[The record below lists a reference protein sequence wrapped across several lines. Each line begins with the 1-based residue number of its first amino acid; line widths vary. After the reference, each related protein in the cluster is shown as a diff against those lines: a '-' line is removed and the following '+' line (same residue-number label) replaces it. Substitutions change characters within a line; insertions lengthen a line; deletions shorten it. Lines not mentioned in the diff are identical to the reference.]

1 MMPLALAAFL
11 AASSPVAGAAKAS
24 VGEQRQWIWRSGH
37 ALRPL
42 TVRIVRGSYR
52 IVRRPGPAVVSMSVF
67 SPGGDPEAV
76 HFSVDAGK
84 SVTITDVYPRAAL
97 RSWKECLPPHDAR
110 GDFWASDAL
119 IEAVIEAPLSLPVT
133 VEVMD
138 LRRTEGSVHRSSSQ
152 FELIGTK

>member
-1 MMPLALAAFL
+1 MMPLILAAFL
-11 AASSPVAGAAKAS
+11 AASSPAAGAAKAT
-24 VGEQRQWIWRSGH
+24 VGDQRQWIWRSGQ

-76 HFSVDAGK
+76 HFSVDARK
-84 SVTITDVYPRAAL
+84 SVTITDVYPKAGL
-97 RSWKECLPPHDAR
+97 RNWKECLPPNDAR
-110 GDFWASDAL
+110 GDFWASDAF
-119 IEAVIEAPLSLPVT
+119 IEAVIEAPPSLPVT

-138 LRRTEGSVHRSSSQ
+138 LRRAEGSAHRN
-152 FELIGTK
+152 